1 MAANCRTEEDLWDTL
16 RGLDD
21 DLLDVSLPES
31 AVDAELKALGID
43 PVALATKGSEFVARA
58 KEEERLSWQARA
70 REERATLQR
79 LAANSTTRVLPNTP
93 RKEILARLEALR
105 MNDANVGPAI
115 KMAARKRKPEE
126 STDEELR
133 ALLEEMEALRSIE
146 DNDEE

>member
-1 MAANCRTEEDLWDTL
+1 MATKGKTEEELWHAL

-21 DLLDVSLPES
+21 DLIDPALPES
-31 AVDAELKALGID
+31 AVDSELKALGID
-43 PVALATKGSEFVARA
+43 PLALAKRGSAFVAKA
-58 KEEERLSWQARA
+58 KEDERLSWQARA

-79 LAANSTTRVLPNTP
+79 LAAKSTTRVLPNTP
-93 RKEILARLEALR
+93 RKEILTRLEALR
-105 MNDANVGPAI
+105 MADANVGPAI